1 MAGGDVPRACP
12 GCGQVSDR
20 VHSRNARHVADK
32 AVGGRPVLIDLSVRR
47 LYCEWPDCPKATLV
61 EQVEELTE
69 RYQRR
74 TPALRR
80 IVTAAAVALAGSAG
94 ARLLSFLHCT
104 LSWATVLN
112 CLMRVPVADRG
123 VPQVIGIDGFALRRG
138 HHYAGMMT
146 DAGTGKRTEVLRDRK
161 NATVTAWLRE
171 HPGSRVAC
179 RDGAAGF
186 AQAVTDAD
194 PTIVQVA
201 DRRSCASPYRFRTS
215 STLSATCS
223 AWMSR
228 PLPLGCAYQG
238 SL

>member
-1 MAGGDVPRACP
+1 MPTTGAGLEGPGRRRPTQDTQGSHRTRLPGRPRGRRHTAGGEVPKVCP

-32 AVGGRPVLIDLSVRR
+32 AVGGRPVVIDLSVRR

-80 IVTAAAVALAGSAG
+80 VVTAAAVALAGSAG
-94 ARLLSFLHCT
+94 ARLLS
-104 LSWATVLN
+104 
-112 CLMRVPVADRG
+112 
-123 VPQVIGIDGFALRRG
+123 
-138 HHYAGMMT
+138 YAGMVT

-171 HPGSRVAC
+171 HPGSRVVC

-186 AQAVTDAD
+186 AQTVTDAD

-201 DRRSCASPYRFRTS
+201 DRRRCASPYRFRTS